1 MSYQTR
7 TIQKNGK
14 TLTLQ
19 LTILDEDVTKYVTEI
34 ELGNYTVGIP
44 IEYYDYLTEFT
55 FFSEEYPLD
64 DKDYWETHGLTLTNP
79 DDIIKT
85 IRALIDS
92 PTFDD
97 IFLEIEVSEWNLFW
111 VFHDFGHIDQLIHS
125 NSLSGETY
133 GFDSLSEIE
142 EDQANETGID
152 LFLELDLRLENLVF
166 AVSNLEKPF
175 YERFKVNSNALTYL
189 CNNLSKK

>member
-14 TLTLQ
+14 TLTLNFS
-19 LTILDEDVTKYVTEI
+19 IHEEDINDYDDELIGDYRVIFPME
-34 ELGNYTVGIP
+34 EF
-44 IEYYDYLTEFT
+44 DYLVEFPS
-55 FFSEEYPLD
+55 FGDYFSEE
-64 DKDYWETHGLTLTNP
+64 DKEYYETHGLALNSA

-85 IRALIDS
+85 IRALIDKPGS
-92 PTFDD
+92 ED
-97 IFLEIEVSEWNLFW
+97 IYLDIEVSEWNLFW
-111 VFHDFGHIDQLIHS
+111 VFHDFGHVDQLVPS
-125 NSLSGETY
+125 SSLSREPY
-133 GFDSLSEIE
+133 SFPSVSEIE